1 MRSLIIGEVDTYADW
16 GLVLSSK
23 ELSPPPPK
31 VYEVDVPGGN
41 GSINLTAALSG
52 DTAYGNRKQK
62 FTFSSALGNIDFEQ
76 LKTTVSNALHGREFD
91 YSLSWEPGYIYHGW
105 FSIDEYATDASVGRI
120 TVSVDAEPFKRKPL
134 QTKRCDASG
143 GAIVRCESGRMR
155 VRPTIETGGPL
166 RVIAG
171 GKEIWLSQGAW
182 EIEDVLFGQGVN
194 ELYLC
199 SLDIRNLTWGNL
211 KENGVTWADFRGKR
225 LFEWYK
231 SNGNG
236 TYAYKTWADVSNL
249 TWGDLS
255 ETTWAEH
262 LYKLTDAETV
272 EDVFIS
278 YEWGDL

>member
-1 MRSLIIGEVDTYADW
+1 M
-16 GLVLSSK
+16 
-23 ELSPPPPK
+23 
-31 VYEVDVPGGN
+31 
-41 GSINLTAALSG
+41 
-52 DTAYGNRKQK
+52 
-62 FTFSSALGNIDFEQ
+62 
-76 LKTTVSNALHGREFD
+76 
-91 YSLSWEPGYIYHGW
+91 
-105 FSIDEYATDASVGRI
+105 
-120 TVSVDAEPFKRKPL
+120 
-134 QTKRCDASG
+134 
-143 GAIVRCESGRMR
+143 
-155 VRPTIETGGPL
+155 

-171 GKEIWLSQGAW
+171 GKEIRLSQGAW
-182 EIEDVLFGQGVN
+182 KIEDVLFGQGVN

-236 TYAYKTWADVSNL
+236 TYAYKTWADISNL

-262 LYKLTDAETV
+262 MYKLTDAETV